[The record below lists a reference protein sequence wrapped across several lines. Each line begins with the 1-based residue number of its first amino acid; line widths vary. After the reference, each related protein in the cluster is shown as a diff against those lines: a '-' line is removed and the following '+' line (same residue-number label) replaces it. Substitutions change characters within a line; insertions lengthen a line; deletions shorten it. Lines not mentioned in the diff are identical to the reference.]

1 MVGVGKVIENVQLSD
16 ADLIQVYID
25 EYYKEVKKIATS
37 YLGDCSMAED
47 IAQDVFIKVYNNL
60 KSFKRKSDVFTWIYR
75 ITINHCRDYVKS
87 ANFRKVDLT
96 ESFILNRMV
105 TQSDFTEEVVE
116 RINTIEKVSELPVKF
131 KEVIILYYYNQLTTR
146 EIAKTLRIRES
157 TVRTRLTRARQMLET
172 QLKIDGR

>member
-1 MVGVGKVIENVQLSD
+1 MVDAGKIIENTCLSD
-16 ADLIQVYID
+16 EDLIQVFIE
-25 EYYKEVKKIATS
+25 EYHKEVKKIAIS
-37 YLGDCSMAED
+37 YLGDYSTAED

-87 ANFRKVDLT
+87 AHFRKVDLT
-96 ESFILNRMV
+96 ESFIMNRMV
-105 TQSDFTEEVVE
+105 TQSDFTEEVIE
-116 RINTIEKVSELPVKF
+116 RINTIEKVTELPVKL
-131 KEVIILYYYNQLTTR
+131 KEVIILYYYNQLTTK

-157 TVRTRLTRARQMLET
+157 TVRTRLTRARQLLET